1 MIPGS
6 FLNPPTGVLPFDMFR
21 SFAPVFDEGPF
32 ATWTPPCDI
41 YESDSEIILKMEL
54 PEVKEENVQLALER
68 NVLKLHGERKRE
80 ETVKYRRSE
89 RKYGE
94 FMRSFSVPAIIEGS
108 KILAEFKDG
117 TLTVTLAKERRS
129 VKRTK
134 Q

>member
-21 SFAPVFDEGPF
+21 SFAPVFDGPL

-54 PEVKEENVQLALER
+54 PEVKEENVHIALEK

-80 ETVKYRRSE
+80 ETVKCRRIE

-94 FMRSFSVPAIIEGS
+94 FARSFSLPALIEGS
-108 KILAEFKDG
+108 KILAEFKEG

-129 VKRTK
+129 VKRTENE
-134 Q
+134 

>member
-21 SFAPVFDEGPF
+21 SFAPVFDDGPL

-41 YESDSEIILKMEL
+41 YESDSEIVLKMEL
-54 PEVKEENVQLALER
+54 PEVKEENVHIALEK
-68 NVLKLHGERKRE
+68 NVLKLHGERQRQ
-80 ETVKYRRSE
+80 ETMKCCRLE

-94 FMRSFSVPAIIEGS
+94 FMRSFSLPALIEGS
-108 KILAEFKDG
+108 KVVAEFKEG
-117 TLTVTLAKERRS
+117 TLTLTLAKERRS

-134 Q
+134 

>member
-21 SFAPVFDEGPF
+21 SFAPVFDERL

-54 PEVKEENVQLALER
+54 PEVKQENVHIALEK

-80 ETVKYRRSE
+80 ETVKCRRIE

-94 FMRSFSVPAIIEGS
+94 FTRSFSLPALIEGS
-108 KILAEFKDG
+108 KILAEFKEG

-129 VKRTK
+129 IKRTE
-134 Q
+134 